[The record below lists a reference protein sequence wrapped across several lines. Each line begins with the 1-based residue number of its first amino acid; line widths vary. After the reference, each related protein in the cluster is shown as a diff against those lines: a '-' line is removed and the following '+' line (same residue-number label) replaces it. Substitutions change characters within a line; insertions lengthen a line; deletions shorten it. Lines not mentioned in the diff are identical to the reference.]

1 MPITF
6 PSMPEKLTANEAA
19 LLEFINQHS
28 DRFLFLS
35 IAQLAETLSM
45 SEATVSRFAR
55 HVGCRDFKHLKQ
67 VVLAQTQTR
76 TGPAD
81 KLAATLAE
89 GDGAPLP
96 HWLEQQRYCLEK
108 TEALLDPAEFHRAV
122 QAIVEARR
130 VFVYAKNAS
139 RSMAELL
146 RFRLRRIGVDVR
158 LLAGAGNELLEGLAA
173 AGPGDL
179 VVVFSFSK
187 RSTEGAILLDWQ
199 REAGYRTMLFTGQL
213 SPLPDPQPDIRLFV
227 YRGEANEYHSMAA
240 PAAIVDALVL
250 GVSAKLG
257 DRAVD
262 RLARLRALKQRYTN
276 P

>member
-173 AGPGDL
+173 AAPGDL

-199 REAGYRTMLFTGQL
+199 REAGYRTLLFTGQL

-262 RLARLRALKQRYTN
+262 RLARLRALKQRYTT

>member
-6 PSMPEKLTANEAA
+6 PSMPDKLTANEAA

-122 QAIVEARR
+122 QAIVKARR

-199 REAGYRTMLFTGQL
+199 REAGYRTLLFTGQL

>member
-67 VVLAQTQTR
+67 VVLAQTQTH

-173 AGPGDL
+173 AAPGDL

-199 REAGYRTMLFTGQL
+199 REAGYRTLLFTGQL

>member
-6 PSMPEKLTANEAA
+6 PSMPDKLTANEAA

-108 TEALLDPAEFHRAV
+108 TEALLNPAEFHRAV

-199 REAGYRTMLFTGQL
+199 REAGYRTLLFTGQL

>member
-6 PSMPEKLTANEAA
+6 PSMPDKLTANEAA

-199 REAGYRTMLFTGQL
+199 REAGYRTLLFTGQL

-276 P
+276 T

>member
-122 QAIVEARR
+122 QAIVKARR

-199 REAGYRTMLFTGQL
+199 REAGYRTLLFTGQL

-257 DRAVD
+257 DRAVN

>member
-6 PSMPEKLTANEAA
+6 PSMPDKLTANEAA

-146 RFRLRRIGVDVR
+146 RFRLRRVGVDVR

-173 AGPGDL
+173 AAPGDL

-199 REAGYRTMLFTGQL
+199 REAGYRTLLFTGQL

>member
-199 REAGYRTMLFTGQL
+199 REAGYRTLLFTGQL

-262 RLARLRALKQRYTN
+262 RLARLRALKQRYTT

>member
-6 PSMPEKLTANEAA
+6 PSMPGKLTANEAA

-89 GDGAPLP
+89 RDGAPLP

-158 LLAGAGNELLEGLAA
+158 LLAGAGNELLEGLAV

-199 REAGYRTMLFTGQL
+199 REAGYRTLLFTGQL

>member
-6 PSMPEKLTANEAA
+6 PSMPDKLTANEAA

-199 REAGYRTMLFTGQL
+199 REAGYRTLLFTGQL

-227 YRGEANEYHSMAA
+227 YRGEANEYHSMDA

>member
-199 REAGYRTMLFTGQL
+199 REAGYRTLLFTGQL

-262 RLARLRALKQRYTN
+262 RLARLRALKQRYAN

>member
-173 AGPGDL
+173 AAPGDL

-199 REAGYRTMLFTGQL
+199 REAGYRTLLFTGQL

>member
-6 PSMPEKLTANEAA
+6 PSMPDKLTANEAA

-173 AGPGDL
+173 AAPGDL

-199 REAGYRTMLFTGQL
+199 REAGYRTLLFTGQL

-257 DRAVD
+257 GRAVV
-262 RLARLRALKQRYTN
+262 RLGRLRAVKQRYTN

>member
-6 PSMPEKLTANEAA
+6 PSMPDKLTANEAA

-199 REAGYRTMLFTGQL
+199 REAGYRTLLFTGQL

>member
-6 PSMPEKLTANEAA
+6 PSMPDKLTANEAA

-122 QAIVEARR
+122 QAIVKARR

-199 REAGYRTMLFTGQL
+199 REAGYRTLLFTGQL

-227 YRGEANEYHSMAA
+227 YRGEANEYHSMDA

>member
-6 PSMPEKLTANEAA
+6 PSMPDKLTANEAA

>member
-28 DRFLFLS
+28 DQFLFLS

-199 REAGYRTMLFTGQL
+199 REAGYRTLLFTGQL

>member
-139 RSMAELL
+139 RSTAELL

-199 REAGYRTMLFTGQL
+199 REAGYRTLLFTGQL

-240 PAAIVDALVL
+240 PAAIIDALVL

>member
-6 PSMPEKLTANEAA
+6 PSMPDKLTANEAA

-199 REAGYRTMLFTGQL
+199 REAGYRTLLFTGQL

-257 DRAVD
+257 DRAVN

>member
-146 RFRLRRIGVDVR
+146 RFRLRRIGIDVR

-199 REAGYRTMLFTGQL
+199 REAGYRTLLFTGQL

>member
-158 LLAGAGNELLEGLAA
+158 LLAGAGNELLEGLAV

-199 REAGYRTMLFTGQL
+199 RKAGYRTLLFTGQL

-262 RLARLRALKQRYTN
+262 RLARLRALKQRYAN

>member
-199 REAGYRTMLFTGQL
+199 REAGYRTLLFTGQL

-227 YRGEANEYHSMAA
+227 YRGEANEYHSMTA

-262 RLARLRALKQRYTN
+262 RLARLRALKQRYTT

>member
-67 VVLAQTQTR
+67 VVLAQTHTR

-199 REAGYRTMLFTGQL
+199 REAGYRTLLFTGQL

-227 YRGEANEYHSMAA
+227 YRGEANEYHCMAA

>member
-6 PSMPEKLTANEAA
+6 PSMPDKLTANEAA

-146 RFRLRRIGVDVR
+146 RFRLRRIGIDVR

-199 REAGYRTMLFTGQL
+199 REAGYRTLLFTGQL

>member
-6 PSMPEKLTANEAA
+6 PSMPDKLTANEAA

-199 REAGYRTMLFTGQL
+199 REAGYRTLLFTGQL

-262 RLARLRALKQRYTN
+262 RLARLRALKQRYAS

>member
-173 AGPGDL
+173 AAPGDL

-199 REAGYRTMLFTGQL
+199 REAGYRTLLFTGQL

-276 P
+276 L

>member
-6 PSMPEKLTANEAA
+6 PSMPGKLTANEAA

-89 GDGAPLP
+89 EDGAPLP

-199 REAGYRTMLFTGQL
+199 REAGYRTLLFTGQL

>member
-1 MPITF
+1 
-6 PSMPEKLTANEAA
+6 
-19 LLEFINQHS
+19 
-28 DRFLFLS
+28 
-35 IAQLAETLSM
+35 
-45 SEATVSRFAR
+45 
-55 HVGCRDFKHLKQ
+55 
-67 VVLAQTQTR
+67 
-76 TGPAD
+76 
-81 KLAATLAE
+81 
-89 GDGAPLP
+89 
-96 HWLEQQRYCLEK
+96 
-108 TEALLDPAEFHRAV
+108 
-122 QAIVEARR
+122 
-130 VFVYAKNAS
+130 
-139 RSMAELL
+139 MAELL

-199 REAGYRTMLFTGQL
+199 REAGYRTLLFTGQL

-257 DRAVD
+257 DRAVGPAGPA
-262 RLARLRALKQRYTN
+262 ARAQTAVHKPLIAACPARPDAVQCR
-276 P
+276 

>member
-1 MPITF
+1 MPFTF

-199 REAGYRTMLFTGQL
+199 REAGYRTLLFTGQL

>member
-173 AGPGDL
+173 AAPGDL

-199 REAGYRTMLFTGQL
+199 REAGYRTLLFTGQL

-240 PAAIVDALVL
+240 PAAIADALVL

>member
-6 PSMPEKLTANEAA
+6 PSMPDKLTANEAA

-199 REAGYRTMLFTGQL
+199 REAGYRTLLFTGQL
-213 SPLPDPQPDIRLFV
+213 SPLPNPQPDIRLFV

-262 RLARLRALKQRYTN
+262 RLARLRALKQRYTT

>member
-179 VVVFSFSK
+179 VVVLSFSK

-199 REAGYRTMLFTGQL
+199 REAGYRTLLFTGQL

>member
-146 RFRLRRIGVDVR
+146 RFRLRRVGVDVR

-199 REAGYRTMLFTGQL
+199 REAGYRTLLFTGQL

>member
-6 PSMPEKLTANEAA
+6 PSMPDKLTANEAA

-158 LLAGAGNELLEGLAA
+158 LLAGAGNELLEGLAV

-199 REAGYRTMLFTGQL
+199 REAGYRTLLFTGQL

-257 DRAVD
+257 DRAVN

>member
-6 PSMPEKLTANEAA
+6 PSMPDKLTANEAA

-199 REAGYRTMLFTGQL
+199 REAGYRTLLFTGQL

-262 RLARLRALKQRYTN
+262 RLARLRALKQRYAN

>member
-67 VVLAQTQTR
+67 VVLAQTQTH

-199 REAGYRTMLFTGQL
+199 REAGYRTLLFTGQL

>member
-122 QAIVEARR
+122 QAIVKARR

-199 REAGYRTMLFTGQL
+199 REAGYRTLLFTGQL

>member
-6 PSMPEKLTANEAA
+6 PSMPDKLTANEAA

-146 RFRLRRIGVDVR
+146 RFRLRRIGVDVQ

-199 REAGYRTMLFTGQL
+199 REAGYRTLLFTGQL

>member
-6 PSMPEKLTANEAA
+6 PSMPDKLTANEAA

-199 REAGYRTMLFTGQL
+199 REAGYRTLLFTGQL

-276 P
+276 L

>member
-6 PSMPEKLTANEAA
+6 PSMPGKLTANEAA

-158 LLAGAGNELLEGLAA
+158 LLAGAGNELLEGLAV

-199 REAGYRTMLFTGQL
+199 REAGYRTLLFTGQL